1 MILHRRGKLIR
12 SNPIEINLEVFMKAI
27 TSKTI
32 SALLTITIGLMGCAT
47 TDPYTGEEKTT
58 NTTTGAAFGAIAG
71 ALIGAAA
78 SSKNDRT
85 KGVLIGAGIG
95 ALAGGSVGYYMDR
108 QEEKLRKQL
117 QGTGVSVTRDGD
129 NIILNMPSNITFDFD
144 SYQLKPEFKP
154 VLDSVVLVLNE
165 FESTLITVEGHTDSK
180 GSEAYNQK
188 LSENRALS
196 VSDYLLNKGV
206 KKQRLAA
213 VGKGELE
220 PVADNKTIDG
230 RALNRRVE
238 LTLEPIVEG
247 KS

>member
-1 MILHRRGKLIR
+1 MTVT
-12 SNPIEINLEVFMKAI
+12 E
-27 TSKTI
+27 SKI
-32 SALLTITIGLMGCAT
+32 IAVILTITIGLMGCST
-47 TDPYTGEEKTT
+47 TDPYTGEEKST

-71 ALIGAAA
+71 ALIGAAS

-95 ALAGGSVGYYMDR
+95 ALAGGSVGYYMDQ

-117 QGTGVSVTRDGD
+117 KGTGVSVTRDGD

-144 SYQLKPEFKP
+144 SYQLKSEFKP

-213 VGKGELE
+213 VGKGELD
-220 PVADNKTIDG
+220 PVADNKTISG

-238 LTLEPIVEG
+238 LTLEPIVEA